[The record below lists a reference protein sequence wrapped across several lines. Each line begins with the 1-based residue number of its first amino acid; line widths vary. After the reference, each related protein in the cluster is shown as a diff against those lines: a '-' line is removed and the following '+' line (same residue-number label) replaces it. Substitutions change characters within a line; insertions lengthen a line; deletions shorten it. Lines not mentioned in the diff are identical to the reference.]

1 MESSPEFWRK
11 CSSCRKP
18 IAFLARYHVCTVST
32 CNKKRVGYVFC
43 SVPCWDQHVPV
54 LNHRNAWS
62 EERRAPSKAEWAR
75 EQAEAAGTASP
86 PASVSHVVPPPPTLI
101 TRASQKAAE
110 SSPPPTANRVIVP
123 TPAPAPAR
131 VMPDD
136 ESSEE
141 VSTDDILVVASK
153 LKAYIKARAGMNTSA
168 SVLETLSDRI
178 RSMADDA
185 IENAR
190 AEGRKTVLDRDF
202 PER

>member
-75 EQAEAAGTASP
+75 EQAEAAGTSP
-86 PASVSHVVPPPPTLI
+86 APAPVSHINPPPPTLI
-101 TRASQKAAE
+101 TRASQRTAE
-110 SSPPPTANRVIVP
+110 ASPPPASPRVIVP
-123 TPAPAPAR
+123 APVAAR
-131 VMPDD
+131 TMSED
-136 ESSEE
+136 ESQED

-153 LKAYIKARAGMNTSA
+153 LKAYIKARSGMNTSA
-168 SVLETLSDRI
+168 SVLEVLSDRI

-185 IENAR
+185 IEAAR